1 MVIETCPKC
10 GHDLMNLVLTCNPPI
25 PQKICTHCG
34 WSWTGKGEEVVRVPF
49 REPSDDNLIK
59 KENTNLSEFTERS
72 VLNAPSELMEALD
85 INKMLTPTLDD
96 LDLTKS
102 VDIPPSCRGCSNH
115 PSNGGSGICH
125 CILGLPEV
133 TC

>member
-1 MVIETCPKC
+1 MMIIETCPKC
-10 GHDLMNLVLTCNPPI
+10 GHDLMHLMLTCNPPI
-25 PQKICTHCG
+25 PQKICKHCG
-34 WSWTGKGEEVVRVPF
+34 WSWTGKMEEVIRVPF
-49 REPSDDNLIK
+49 KEPSDDNLTKIEK
-59 KENTNLSEFTERS
+59 LNLSDFTEVT

-85 INKMLTPTLDD
+85 INKTAIPTLDE
-96 LDLTKS
+96 LSKS

-115 PSNGGSGICH
+115 PSNGGSGVCH